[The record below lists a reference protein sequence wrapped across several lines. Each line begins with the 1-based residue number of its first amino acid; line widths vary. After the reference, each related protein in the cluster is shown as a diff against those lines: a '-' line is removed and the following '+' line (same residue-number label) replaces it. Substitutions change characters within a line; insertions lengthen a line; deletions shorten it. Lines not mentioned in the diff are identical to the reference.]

1 MRNVLPYRI
10 GGIRYFR
17 AAAAGESVLGYAKSL
32 SHIAFGANRS
42 KGMNIRK
49 PVERTEKQ
57 PHV

>member
-17 AAAAGESVLGYAKSL
+17 AVAAGESVLGYAKSL

-49 PVERTEKQ
+49 PVERTEK
-57 PHV
+57 